1 LSEIYPNIDSIELA
15 KKYDSILRTIMEDYR
30 DENYTDM
37 NLNPTAD
44 VDGLKKQLANKG
56 FDFEMGN
63 LIDLLH
69 SLNNWDLIIFPNP
82 HSSAKVFDIAP
93 RGRFVLLNGGLTN
106 YVQQKIDEKAL
117 TKQLADSTL
126 SANKNQKRY
135 SIITVFALCF
145 GIFIQVQQCNVSINQ
160 EELQK
165 EQLNTSILELHKSLH
180 DSLCPMLH
188 NTNAKEISIN
198 KSGEAKKLK

>member
-1 LSEIYPNIDSIELA
+1 MSEIYPNINSIELA
-15 KKYDSILRTIMEDYR
+15 KKYDIILRTIMEDYR
-30 DENYTDM
+30 NENYTDM

-56 FDFEMGN
+56 FDFEKGN

-82 HSSAKVFDIAP
+82 HSSAKVFDISP
-93 RGRFVLLNGGLTN
+93 RGRFVILNGGLTN

-117 TKQLADSTL
+117 TKQLAASTL
-126 SANKNQKRY
+126 SANRNQLIY
-135 SIITVFALCF
+135 SFITGAIICI
-145 GIFIQVQQCNVSINQ
+145 GIIIQTLQYVVSTTQ
-160 EELQK
+160 TRVQK

-180 DSLCPMLH
+180 DSLCPLLNH
-188 NTNAKEISIN
+188 ISAKKISIT
-198 KSGEAKKLK
+198 KSDVKKLR